1 MLQHGHRRRSRRR
14 PRRPPRRRRR
24 RSRGRGRT
32 RRCRGRASNT
42 ALRCTPVPVI
52 SSPKPQVARRGDL
65 ADRHLLVGRALHV
78 DHAVLDVEVGGVDLH
93 RLTGDLEHL
102 LLGLLGGLEHR
113 EPADEGAARGERARA
128 ERRGVG
134 VRDVHVDRLVGHA
147 ERVGHD
153 LRVHG
158 LGALAEVDGAGEDV
172 DAPVGLDLDPGLRRV
187 AALVHAGGVLDRGEA
202 ASTMLHRAASWGSPS
217 FASASWSTRCGG
229 SHSPERSSFFMS
241 R

>member
-1 MLQHGHRRRSRRR
+1 MLQHGHRAGLVVDLDVHHAGGVGDRVVGVAHAGVGVGHRIGLEVHAGAGDQLAEAPGGRRR
-14 PRRPPRRRRR
+14 
-24 RSRGRGRT
+24 
-32 RRCRGRASNT
+32 
-42 ALRCTPVPVI
+42 
-52 SSPKPQVARRGDL
+52 DL
-65 ADRHLLVGRALHV
+65 ADRHPLVGRALHV

-113 EPADEGAARGERARA
+113 EPADEGAARGEGAGA

-229 SHSPERSSFFMS
+229 SHSPERSSFLMS